1 MSKFE
6 RLMNARSKY
15 TTIQRLLFGK
25 WWVRDHSLI
34 WAYYSRLINRELG
47 V

>member
-1 MSKFE
+1 MTRFE
-6 RLMNARSKY
+6 KLMKARSKY

-25 WWVRDHSLI
+25 QRVRDHSLI
-34 WAYYSRLINRELG
+34 WAYYSRLIYRELG